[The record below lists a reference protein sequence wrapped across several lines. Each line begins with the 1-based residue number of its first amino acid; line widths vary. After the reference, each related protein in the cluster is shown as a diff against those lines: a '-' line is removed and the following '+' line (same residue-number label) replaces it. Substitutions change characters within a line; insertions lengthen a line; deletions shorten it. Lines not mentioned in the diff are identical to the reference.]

1 MDDSLYKSDLI
12 DLQEIDTKIDTLLID
27 KESSVKVE
35 SLKHAEE
42 EYKALQNRLNE
53 VLSGLKPFKARLDDY
68 QATLQKHHLNL
79 DSNIKSQSNTN
90 VPSELTNYIA
100 QQEELERNIKKIE
113 GEIELL
119 RDEFSEQL
127 EEDMDI
133 GNEISSLK
141 EQLISESKLVMKL
154 WEQIDKKIASLQKE
168 KEEMEKSIPKK
179 YLERYIELRKTEKI
193 VVGYL
198 NEDQCGICGFMFSSN
213 EISKI
218 DNKEEDQ
225 CPSCRGILI

>member
-12 DLQEIDTKIDTLLID
+12 DLQEIDTKIDNLLID
-27 KESSVKVE
+27 KESSDRVE
-35 SLKHAEE
+35 SLKHAEQ
-42 EYKALQNRLNE
+42 EYKSLQNRLKE
-53 VLSGLKPFKARLDDY
+53 VLDGLKPFEERLDNY
-68 QATLQKHHLNL
+68 EAILEKHHLNL
-79 DSNIKSQSNTN
+79 DSNMKSQSNTN
-90 VPSELTNYIA
+90 VPSELTNYIS

-113 GEIELL
+113 GEIALL

-127 EEDMDI
+127 DEELMI
-133 GNEISSLK
+133 GTELSSLK
-141 EQLISESKLVMKL
+141 EQLINQSKEVMKL
-154 WEQIDKKIASLQKE
+154 WKQIDMKINILQKE
-168 KEEMEKSIPKK
+168 KEKMENSIPKK

-198 NEDQCGICGFMFSSN
+198 NEDQCGICGFLFSSN